1 MTEDFEEKV
10 RAVQQ
15 PDFFGW
21 EYFDKPK
28 DVYTESGYDRY
39 SANDSGIHT
48 AAKVVLSFFAPQKV
62 LDVGC
67 AKGFVVQMLRDNGVD
82 AWGVDISRYAI
93 ETAPESVREFLRVGS
108 VLDLEFNDDSFDL
121 VACLE
126 TLEHL
131 HPDRIDEAVRK
142 LCRVTSDK
150 LFLTTPSAGPNEF
163 GPDGGLDG
171 KVKPAAIDLYKDEDT
186 LSGPIPIA
194 DLVTDKDGFPL
205 QGHLTVATFA
215 WWTAMFAKYGFTRR
229 GDIERL
235 INEDELLVRTGV
247 WNVYVFEKPRRGS
260 PKQIE
265 ARRRAE
271 ELKNKLRECRRLFVH
286 SLVGDAVADQRAEAG
301 RAVSV
306 LPEHGPGHALYGPY
320 IFLPRGEHEVVIRL
334 SLRRGGP
341 KNRVLRL
348 VHRGMGATHG
358 RPARGDTQVAAI
370 DVVSGAECK
379 VHASRTIYKSDFA
392 HPYSYEPFSLT
403 FLSEGEENF
412 QFRVYSFGQ
421 EPFCLDPYTPLSSH
435 RRFGKETHR
444 P

>member
-1 MTEDFEEKV
+1 MTEDSEEKV
-10 RAVQQ
+10 HAVQQ

-39 SANDSGIHT
+39 SADDSGIHA

-67 AKGFVVQMLRDNGVD
+67 AKGFLVQMLRDNGVD

-93 ETAPESVREFLRVGS
+93 ETAPESVHEFLRVGT
-108 VLDLEFNDDSFDL
+108 VLDLEFDDDSFDL

-131 HPDRIDEAVRK
+131 HPDRIHEAVGE

-150 LFLTTPSAGPNEF
+150 VFVTTPSAGANEF
-163 GPDGGLDG
+163 GPDGGLVG
-171 KVKPAAIDLYKDEDT
+171 KVKPAAIDLYKDEET
-186 LSGPIPIA
+186 LSGPIPIT

-215 WWTAMFAKYGFTRR
+215 WWTAMFAKYGFSRR

-235 INEDELLVRTGV
+235 INEDELLVHTGF
-247 WNVYVFEKPRRGS
+247 WNVYVFQKPLRGS
-260 PKQIE
+260 PMHIE
-265 ARRRAE
+265 AQRRAE
-271 ELKNKLRECRRLFVH
+271 ELKNKLRKCRQLFVH
-286 SLVGDAVADQRAEAG
+286 SLVGDIVADQRAEGG

-306 LPEHGPGHALYGPY
+306 VPEHGSGHALYGPY
-320 IFLPRGEHEVVIRL
+320 IFLPPGEHEVVIRL
-334 SLRRGGP
+334 SLRRAGP

-348 VHRGMGATHG
+348 VRRGMGAIRR

-392 HPYSYEPFSLT
+392 HPYSYESFSLT

-421 EPFCLDPYTPLSSH
+421 VPFFVDPYTPTNCQ
-435 RRFGKETHR
+435 RRF
-444 P
+444 